1 MRPTF
6 FRRAAALLLFVG
18 LAACSAQTEL
28 TRSDMPLTGMDHKL
42 TYQLIGT
49 PDGANEIN
57 RISMSGMGELS
68 PMTEIRT
75 TFTKTN
81 DTLRDQISEVFVDG
95 RPINALAMG
104 QQKRNF
110 GLTSW
115 LKVSVSSYDLRDAAG
130 ARACGFKVRMD
141 FSPNGEQLVRDKGHG
156 KGWDALWYYT
166 NTCDPAEPDKISFA
180 DSKFLGLV
188 LSEQYVV
195 RLTSDPISFNRGRS
209 VTIVGGAPS
218 RLTPGWWL
226 HNTTTAGQ
234 PGVLQVADM
243 VRAMADD
250 LNESPDKWREFKA
263 SGAFSDSTVMYA
275 AGDADVFWSASK
287 LVLDREV
294 DYHVF
299 VRTDP
304 QATPHHL
311 IMHPVYNFEWN
322 DWKQNLK
329 AYKDISGINLDDRVD
344 EDTGKLDD
352 PNDTVVK
359 EIEKQGWM
367 NSPNPSLEQI
377 QILDGDNGNRIL
389 YAMTV
394 RGYVGAKNSMIM
406 FGRPPGSLESMLDKY
421 GNNTPYET
429 LKAQGMGCP
438 VKYDD
443 EGKKLDAEKQI
454 SDEDCAQLLREGP
467 MWQFITENPKYFGF
481 DLVAQMNIKNDGKW
495 GTRCSGSGDSTS
507 CWLYP
512 ISNEMNASYMLS
524 TDRTEKAW
532 TIMQLLG
539 EVGVRTL
546 GLSYTSGPY
555 DGTGLLFAM
564 GQPIVRHQYLEG
576 ITSEEMP
583 FALDARALQ
592 LPGTMNTALGYL
604 GLN

>member
-1 MRPTF
+1 MWQGAALV
-6 FRRAAALLLFVG
+6 AAATV
-18 LAACSAQTEL
+18 LASCSTSTEL
-28 TRSDMPLTGMDHKL
+28 TRSDMPLTGMKHVA
-42 TYQLIGT
+42 TYQLVGT
-49 PDGANEIN
+49 PDGASEIN
-57 RISMSGMGELS
+57 QITMGGMGEES

-81 DTLRDQISEVFVDG
+81 DTLRQQISEVFVDG

-115 LKVSVSSYDLRDAAG
+115 LKTSVSSYDLRDSAG
-130 ARACGFKVRMD
+130 GRTCGFKIRMD
-141 FSPNGEQLVRDKGHG
+141 FSPNGEQLIRDKNHA

-166 NTCDPAEPDKISFA
+166 DKCDPAEPDKLNFA
-180 DSKFLGLV
+180 DAKFHALV
-188 LSEQYVV
+188 LNEQYVF
-195 RLTSDPISFNRGRS
+195 RLTSDPLAFNRGRS

-218 RLTPGWWL
+218 RLPAGWWM
-226 HNTTTAGQ
+226 HNTTSGLE

-250 LNESPDKWREFKA
+250 LNSSPEKWREFSPDGK
-263 SGAFSDSTVMYA
+263 FSDSTVMYA

-287 LVLDREV
+287 QILNRQV

-299 VRTDP
+299 VRTV
-304 QATPHHL
+304 AEAAPHHL
-311 IMHPVYNFEWN
+311 IVHPVYNFEWN

-329 AYKDISGINLDDRVD
+329 AYTDLATVDLNDQVD
-344 EDTGKLDD
+344 EDTGELDD
-352 PNDTVVK
+352 PNDEVVK

-367 NSPNPSLEQI
+367 NTSNPSLEQI
-377 QILDGDNGNRIL
+377 QILDGDHDNRLL

-406 FGRPPGSLESMLDKY
+406 FGRPPGSLEDMLDKY
-421 GNNTPYET
+421 GNNTPYEE
-429 LKAQGMGCP
+429 LQKQGMGCP
-438 VKYDD
+438 IKYDKD
-443 EGKKLDAEKQI
+443 GKKLDASQQI
-454 SDEDCAQLLREGP
+454 SDKDCAQLLREGP
-467 MWQFITENPKYFGF
+467 MWQYLTENPDDFGF
-481 DLVAQMNIKNDGKW
+481 DLVAQMNIKNDGEW
-495 GTRCSGSGDSTS
+495 GTQCSGSGDSTS

-512 ISNEMNASYMLS
+512 ISNKMNASYMFS
-524 TDRTEKAW
+524 TARTEKAW
-532 TIMQLLG
+532 TVMQLLG

-564 GQPIVRHQYLEG
+564 GQPIIRHQYLEG
-576 ITSEEMP
+576 ITDEEMP

-592 LPGTMNTALGYL
+592 LPNTMQAALGYL